1 MSHVFDLRTYRIRA
15 LSTLIIAQIAGAVGM
30 GAATSVGALVA
41 ADIGGDG
48 WTGMSATLNTVGAA
62 LFSIPLASLVLRFG
76 RAASMS
82 VGLIVAT
89 VGAALAI
96 LAIQLHSFPIM
107 LLGFV
112 LLGAATAT
120 NLQARFAAADVAHP
134 DTKSRNLS
142 IVIWATTLGAVL
154 GPNLI
159 APGGRVA
166 AAVGLNEFAGPF
178 LFSIAA
184 QLVGVVV
191 LFFGL
196 RPDPAVVIP
205 ERHETTP
212 ETGSPKRTNG
222 IPTGALIG
230 MLAIAVSHLTM
241 VGIMAVTPLH
251 LSHHGASLVIIGLT
265 ISLHIAGMFGL
276 SPVFGIAADKVGKLV
291 VIWLGFL
298 ILVAS
303 AGALV
308 LLPESHTVVTVALV
322 GVGLGWSASLVAG
335 SGLVAESAET
345 RTEATRVQGA
355 SDLTMNIAG
364 AVGGAAAG
372 PMLLFTG
379 MPGVAAIAIVLL
391 AVTSG
396 AILWLGKQA
405 PIH

>member
-212 ETGSPKRTNG
+212 GDR
-222 IPTGALIG
+222 
-230 MLAIAVSHLTM
+230 
-241 VGIMAVTPLH
+241 
-251 LSHHGASLVIIGLT
+251 
-265 ISLHIAGMFGL
+265 
-276 SPVFGIAADKVGKLV
+276 
-291 VIWLGFL
+291 
-298 ILVAS
+298 
-303 AGALV
+303 
-308 LLPESHTVVTVALV
+308 
-322 GVGLGWSASLVAG
+322 
-335 SGLVAESAET
+335 
-345 RTEATRVQGA
+345 
-355 SDLTMNIAG
+355 
-364 AVGGAAAG
+364 
-372 PMLLFTG
+372 
-379 MPGVAAIAIVLL
+379 
-391 AVTSG
+391 
-396 AILWLGKQA
+396 
-405 PIH
+405 